1 MIKLV
6 LIALISLLLSG
17 DNDAQRYVKN
27 TNDKFNSIDDYQVQM
42 TVKLDVP
49 AFRMAKKRYK
59 VYYKKP
65 DKIKV
70 KARGFGI
77 LPKTGL
83 FTSPNDNFDNLE
95 NLRVSNYRDSDN
107 INDIM
112 IVGDLIVD
120 SLKLEMPNEYSR
132 LAFDPIVEVKVDTLN
147 WVIKNVTTKLDT
159 LKLFQI
165 ENFYDTYDNKY
176 YMPKR
181 SIVKYFI
188 KDKKFFNWLNKDAG
202 NIIGKNA
209 AMPENN
215 STVEGTIIVDYKK
228 YKINKGIKDKV
239 FN

>member
-17 DNDAQRYVKN
+17 DNDVQRYVKN

-215 STVEGTIIVDYKK
+215 STVEGRIIVDYKK

>member
-1 MIKLV
+1 M
-6 LIALISLLLSG
+6 SG
-17 DNDAQRYVKN
+17 DNDVHRYVKN

-165 ENFYDTYDNKY
+165 DHVLFQQHELPY
-176 YMPKR
+176 
-181 SIVKYFI
+181 
-188 KDKKFFNWLNKDAG
+188 
-202 NIIGKNA
+202 
-209 AMPENN
+209 
-215 STVEGTIIVDYKK
+215 
-228 YKINKGIKDKV
+228 
-239 FN
+239 